1 MSLKYHS
8 ALTCYRTLYV
18 INVYLLV
25 SLQEW
30 KPLIAQPMKYSL
42 TFWAFLTSES
52 IHFLTPPQFS
62 LSEVI
67 LCSGEQV
74 WLRMARERYAVT
86 ALEVHTAKA
95 RPKAAWGQ
103 EHTEGPE
110 GSGNRW
116 LTPSAIWCPQ
126 RSHWT
131 NLLSLKFRTTPPSP
145 IPRKLILYL
154 DPLGLPSSVL
164 KTRTSISRWNL

>member
-1 MSLKYHS
+1 MKTIDCS
-8 ALTCYRTLYV
+8 A
-18 INVYLLV
+18 N
-25 SLQEW
+25 E
-30 KPLIAQPMKYSL
+30 YSL

-62 LSEVI
+62 LSDVI

-74 WLRMARERYAVT
+74 WLRMAHERYTIT
-86 ALEVHTAKA
+86 ALEVHTANA
-95 RPKAAWGQ
+95 SSKAAWGR

-110 GSGNRW
+110 GSGSRW
-116 LTPSAIWCPQ
+116 LMPSTIWCPQ

-131 NLLSLKFRTTPPSP
+131 NLLLLKFRTTPPSP

-164 KTRTSISRWNL
+164 KSRTSISRWNL